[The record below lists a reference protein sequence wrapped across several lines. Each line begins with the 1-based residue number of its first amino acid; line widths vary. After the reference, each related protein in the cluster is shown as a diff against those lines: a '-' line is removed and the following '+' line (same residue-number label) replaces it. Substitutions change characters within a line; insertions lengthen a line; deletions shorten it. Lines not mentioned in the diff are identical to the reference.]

1 MGKFTSQTARAAGR
15 KSKRGAAKTTIQT
28 RKFIYN
34 LLNLNK
40 SKLKYMLEEL
50 TPREFVDFYLRLLP
64 YILAPRTMQKIDVSE
79 LSKEEISD
87 MVKDIVDGD

>member
-1 MGKFTSQTARAAGR
+1 MSSHLLKSFAKFLILSSNSFDDSVWDDFFEF
-15 KSKRGAAKTTIQT
+15 KPP
-28 RKFIYN
+28 
-34 LLNLNK
+34 L
-40 SKLKYMLEEL
+40 
-50 TPREFVDFYLRLLP
+50 EFVDFYLRLLP